1 MGLFVLLTHFV
12 EITLR
17 IEWWESSVTDYFLA
31 NIYYKIYGRFV
42 FHDFVESTDDQYIK
56 YDIYEL
62 PEEDRQFFVMH
73 FYERRR
79 VDGFRDDYSLGQLT
93 TDLSGT
99 IAVSLGT
106 WDPPGDSAAIA
117 HFVSPGNIHEN
128 YLHIISIPFVCFRA
142 NEKYSNL
149 LQKIF
154 GIIKESE
161 TLSHYCWLYMMFEGL
176 QNLVTCIKGGGT
188 MVSQLHNLHI

>member
-62 PEEDRQFFVMH
+62 PGKDRQFYVIH
-73 FYERRR
+73 LYEERRN
-79 VDGFRDDYSLGQLT
+79 FRDEYPLGQLT

-99 IAVSLGT
+99 IAVSL
-106 WDPPGDSAAIA
+106 
-117 HFVSPGNIHEN
+117 
-128 YLHIISIPFVCFRA
+128 RA
-142 NEKYSNL
+142 WYGIRLEIL
-149 LQKIF
+149 LK
-154 GIIKESE
+154 
-161 TLSHYCWLYMMFEGL
+161 
-176 QNLVTCIKGGGT
+176 
-188 MVSQLHNLHI
+188 